1 MYMVCKGTP
10 FVGFT
15 FHGPF
20 ATSIRAENW
29 AMANSGDG
37 FWWIHTVENTYDE
50 VCDG

>member
-20 ATSIRAENW
+20 AHVDQAERW
-29 AMANSGDG
+29 AIANSKDG
-37 FWWIHTVENTYDE
+37 FWWIHDVEQPNDE
-50 VCDG
+50 VCDE